1 MEISHLSETA
11 AQHLVK
17 KVPTAHASDT
27 AASALSNL
35 LGHRFD
41 ALDAIYIVDDDGR
54 LQGLIRL
61 PDLLGA
67 PAMKPLRDLMIDK
80 PLAVHPQEDQ
90 ERIALQAIH
99 QGVAAVPV
107 VDQSGHLLGVV
118 PPESL
123 IEVLEREHIDD
134 MQRLAGISEET
145 EKARASLEA
154 SPLTR
159 LWERIPWLLLGLIG
173 SVLMT
178 LVMAGFAGALERRVA
193 VAFFVPALVYLADAI
208 GTQTETIA
216 VRFLSLQ
223 QGHGGALLRLLVGEV
238 FTGLLIG
245 AALGA
250 AAFPAVLLGF
260 GDARLALAVSL
271 ATVAGSAMASAI
283 IHFGRRL
290 HLSADRR
297 AVAVPQVLPH

>member
-1 MEISHLSETA
+1 
-11 AQHLVK
+11 
-17 KVPTAHASDT
+17 
-27 AASALSNL
+27 
-35 LGHRFD
+35 
-41 ALDAIYIVDDDGR
+41 
-54 LQGLIRL
+54 
-61 PDLLGA
+61 
-67 PAMKPLRDLMIDK
+67 
-80 PLAVHPQEDQ
+80 
-90 ERIALQAIH
+90 
-99 QGVAAVPV
+99 
-107 VDQSGHLLGVV
+107 
-118 PPESL
+118 
-123 IEVLEREHIDD
+123 
-134 MQRLAGISEET
+134 
-145 EKARASLEA
+145 
-154 SPLTR
+154 
-159 LWERIPWLLLGLIG
+159 
-173 SVLMT
+173 
-178 LVMAGFAGALERRVA
+178 VMAGFAGALERRVA